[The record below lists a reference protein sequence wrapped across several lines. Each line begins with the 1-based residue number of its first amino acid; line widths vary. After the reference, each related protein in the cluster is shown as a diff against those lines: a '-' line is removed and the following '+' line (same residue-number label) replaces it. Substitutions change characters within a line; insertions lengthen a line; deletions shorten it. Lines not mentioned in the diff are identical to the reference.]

1 MQKSLDLSKVRAKL
15 SSAGFVSISKAKGRE
30 SVLIIDGL
38 RVEVK
43 QSSLSSGKW
52 WKVNLHRHGVL
63 DESDVDAYLLL
74 LNGVPGVA
82 GGMSLYLI
90 IPAPQ
95 NVKGLAISFSS
106 LMRQWRDNIEAWKL
120 LKDLIESRSTAA

>member
-15 SSAGFVSISKAKGRE
+15 SNAGFVSISKAKGRE
-30 SVLIIDGL
+30 SLLIIDGL

-52 WKVNLHRHGVL
+52 WKINLHRHGIL

-120 LKDLIESRSTAA
+120 LKDLIESRSSAA

>member
-1 MQKSLDLSKVRAKL
+1 MQKSLDLSKDRAKL
-15 SSAGFVSISKAKGRE
+15 SNAGFVSISKAKGRE
-30 SVLIIDGL
+30 SLLLIDGL

-52 WKVNLHRHGVL
+52 WKINLHRHGVL

-74 LNGVPGVA
+74 LNGVPGVV
-82 GGMSLYLI
+82 GGMALYLV

-120 LKDLIESRSTAA
+120 LKDLIESRSSAA

>member
-43 QSSLSSGKW
+43 QCSLSSGKW
-52 WKVNLHRHGVL
+52 WKINLHRHGIL
-63 DESDVDAYLLL
+63 DESTVDAYLLL
-74 LNGVPGVA
+74 LNGVPGCGA
-82 GGMSLYLI
+82 MALYI
-90 IPAPQ
+90 VIPAPQ

-106 LMRQWRDNIEAWKL
+106 LLGKWRDNIEAWGL
-120 LKDLIESRSTAA
+120 LKDMIESRFDAA